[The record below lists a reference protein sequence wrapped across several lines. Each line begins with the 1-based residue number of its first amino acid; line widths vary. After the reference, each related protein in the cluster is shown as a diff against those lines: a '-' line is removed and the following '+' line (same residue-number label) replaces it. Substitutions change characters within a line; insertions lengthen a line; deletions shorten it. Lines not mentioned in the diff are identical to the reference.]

1 MSDNR
6 SIMKHSRITVQV
18 GSQHLLGIHTVWTK
32 ILTRGVKH
40 IYSHKQR
47 HSEGGEGRAGE
58 QALKVCKND
67 LCSRQDISEMI
78 HIGLHMSSTFTSTTF
93 GSRQDPKHL
102 FTGRREPAICCVL
115 NSQPAASTRRPCHIQ
130 KNRESDTW
138 IQSSRFYIHTWLSW
152 YPESQTI
159 HLYFI
164 SKGDKMTK
172 KDWRK
177 RKWNYKEKSRLCNC
191 MSNDPVKTDELM
203 ADGRKNLMHTF
214 TNTEDDLSALSPTS
228 IQTRVTEHWLK
239 HNTRV
244 YRVGGIISDV
254 PSLSL
259 KAKVTVD
266 HQMWYKMTKCLINVP
281 LRGNW
286 ELSTNQQHIRW
297 RTSLQ
302 DTCIYLQRGPHH
314 LKYLSVSKLLN
325 ASTDKTK

>member
-1 MSDNR
+1 
-6 SIMKHSRITVQV
+6 
-18 GSQHLLGIHTVWTK
+18 
-32 ILTRGVKH
+32 
-40 IYSHKQR
+40 
-47 HSEGGEGRAGE
+47 
-58 QALKVCKND
+58 
-67 LCSRQDISEMI
+67 
-78 HIGLHMSSTFTSTTF
+78 MSSTFTSTTF

-138 IQSSRFYIHTWLSW
+138 IQSSRIHTWLSW

-177 RKWNYKEKSRLCNC
+177 RKWNYNEKSRLCNC

-266 HQMWYKMTKCLINVP
+266 HQMCYKMY
-281 LRGNW
+281 
-286 ELSTNQQHIRW
+286 RW
-297 RTSLQ
+297 GGTESSPPISNTSGDARPLQ

-325 ASTDKTK
+325 ASTDKTKYVTHAPTYCKRSIFVRHVVGTRLLFF